1 MNRKYRIGFF
11 LVIVVMMILLEA
23 GYQWSYNRRMERQ
36 EESQVL
42 TDEINLSEESVKT
55 DGNAKENS
63 EYLLKELNGYVI
75 VYLGDE
81 QTVYEVTAISVDELP
96 EEIQTRIMEGMRLNS
111 TSELYAFLENYSS

>member
-11 LVIVVMMILLEA
+11 LVIVLMMILLEA